1 MNPPYRAN
9 NTGTYIRKDV
19 FEAKHIKTFTLKNLK
34 KMNELRLGNIWRAKK
49 MPDTIKCYTEDSGV
63 DGYVKVPGGIRSYI
77 PEQFTNDYHDNKVI
91 EHPALSRVSYD
102 YQLKAIWELTSRSVW
117 LLHASTGS
125 GKTQM
130 ICDITNRLKRNTLI
144 VVQNLTQMS
153 QMVDDIHKILWVI
166 PTQVSGK
173 KPSAKQR
180 ASWYPWITV
189 CSIDSRDKIQ
199 ASSYGLVLLDETDCY
214 LWSDDRREWVGSLS
228 SEYLYWLTG
237 TIKVNHVDDSVFKLY
252 YGKITELKLLNHT
265 PNYVQVLSDFNY
277 HLDDI
282 KEFHLLKEALY
293 TAEKRNALI
302 LTTAIKALAGWRK
315 GLIFTEHVD
324 HAKTL
329 VKELVA
335 KWIKAYML
343 IGEVSKD
350 ERERI
355 RTEARMYW
363 WSCVIVGSVK
373 IIGRWFDLPELSF
386 AVLTTCE
393 KFNSNIEQYVGRLS
407 RHYEGKPQAVF
418 IDIVDHMTG
427 ILNNQAR
434 SRLQTYRRAYPEG
447 KVSIQ

>member
-1 MNPPYRAN
+1 MNPPYLAN
-9 NTGTYIRKDV
+9 NTGTYIRKDI
-19 FEAKHIKTFTLKNLK
+19 FEAKHKATFTLKNLK
-34 KMNELRLGNIWRAKK
+34 KLNELRLWNLWRARK
-49 MPDTIKCYTEDSGV
+49 MPDTIKCYTEDSGLE
-63 DGYVKVPGGIRSYI
+63 GYVKVPGGIRSYI
-77 PEQFTNDYHDNKVI
+77 PEQFTNDYHASIIIN
-91 EHPALSRVSYD
+91 HPDLLRQSYD
-102 YQLKAIWELTSRSVW
+102 YQGNAVDWLLGQSVW

-125 GKTQM
+125 WKTQM
-130 ICDITNRLKRNTLI
+130 ICEIIKRLSRNTLI
-144 VVQNLTQMS
+144 VVQNLTQME
-153 QMVDDIHKILWVI
+153 QMVGDIQQILWVI
-166 PTQVSGK
+166 PRQVSGR
-173 KPSAKQR
+173 KPSKKEQ
-180 ASWYPWITV
+180 STWYPYITV
-189 CSIDSRDKIQ
+189 CSIDSRDKIRPED
-199 ASSYGLVLLDETDCY
+199 YGLILLDEADTY
-214 LWSDDRREWVGSLS
+214 LWSDERRTWVGNLS
-228 SEYLYWLTG
+228 PEYMYALTG

-302 LTTAIKALAGWRK
+302 TKVVYRAAMESRK
-315 GLIFTEHVD
+315 GLVFTEHVE
-324 HAKTL
+324 HARTITRLLQEAGIKTY
-329 VKELVA
+329 V
-335 KWIKAYML
+335 L
-343 IGEVSKD
+343 IGEVDKD

-355 RTEARMYW
+355 RTEARDHG
-363 WSCVIVGSVK
+363 WSCVIVWSVK

-386 AVLTTCE
+386 AVLTTSE
-393 KFNSNIEQYVGRLS
+393 KFTSNIEQYVGRLS